1 MYKIG
6 QIISREEVELYI
18 KSLADIDEDMFE
30 IYTGIFSEYICDIV
44 ELSVLDYS
52 RINREEESEIINQYE
67 CNVENMPPIVVSPS
81 FNGKRIVYD
90 GCHRCIALEN
100 LGIKEVMALIPYKTI
115 DGRMVKYLENS
126 NPELN
131 RCKYSTAD
139 NVECDEGK
147 CCFCCEKANH
157 CGVICNYCHDMGKLC
172 NIISKNV
179 YLFCNGVW

>member
-30 IYTGIFSEYICDIV
+30 IYTRIFSEYICDIV

-100 LGIKEVMALIPYKTI
+100 LGIK
-115 DGRMVKYLENS
+115 
-126 NPELN
+126 
-131 RCKYSTAD
+131 YSTAD

-157 CGVICNYCHDMGKLC
+157 CGGICNYCHDMGKLC

>member
-30 IYTGIFSEYICDIV
+30 IYTRIFSEYICDIV

-81 FNGKRIVYD
+81 FNGKR
-90 GCHRCIALEN
+90 
-100 LGIKEVMALIPYKTI
+100 
-115 DGRMVKYLENS
+115 
-126 NPELN
+126 
-131 RCKYSTAD
+131 
-139 NVECDEGK
+139 
-147 CCFCCEKANH
+147 
-157 CGVICNYCHDMGKLC
+157 
-172 NIISKNV
+172 
-179 YLFCNGVW
+179 